1 MQHLIYRLSQGLKRN
16 SRLYLLLTRI
26 KYKRLSGDGNEDGQ
40 KKKISRS
47 NYPPPPPIKKTLHV
61 STLFLC
67 ISFRCCFFA
76 RLQLE
81 TSRNFLVT
89 HFLEEMSYVLLFTF
103 FFHYRSFSP
112 WWTLEFLI
120 FSSAAIKFPCFSS
133 IVIRSFVFYHS
144 L

>member
-67 ISFRCCFFA
+67 ISFCCCFFA
-76 RLQLE
+76 RFQLE

-89 HFLEEMSYVLLFTF
+89 HFMEEMSYVLLFIFFSLPLIFSLVDARISHFLIRCYKIPMF
-103 FFHYRSFSP
+103 FFHRN
-112 WWTLEFLI
+112 
-120 FSSAAIKFPCFSS
+120 
-133 IVIRSFVFYHS
+133 
-144 L
+144 

>member
-26 KYKRLSGDGNEDGQ
+26 KYKRLTGDGNEDGQ
-40 KKKISRS
+40 KKKSVGLIT
-47 NYPPPPPIKKTLHV
+47 PPPPIKKTLHV

-89 HFLEEMSYVLLFTF
+89 HFMEEMSYVLLFTF
-103 FFHYRSFSP
+103 FFSLP
-112 WWTLEFLI
+112 LI
-120 FSSAAIKFPCFSS
+120 FSLVDARISHFL
-133 IVIRSFVFYHS
+133 IRCYKIPMFFFHRN
-144 L
+144 